1 MAKTGR
7 VLTTEPSVGFYR
19 FRAAK
24 GAPNQYCRVVIESG
38 MWVVLLN
45 GEVMKGSGVADPFD
59 IPFLLYHWPLHPI
72 SESEYEALVRQHAA
86 APPGHPLRTPGDKV
100 DLRSAPPLYRGKGT

>member
-1 MAKTGR
+1 MATTGR
-7 VLTTEPSVGFYR
+7 VLTTEPSIGFYR

-24 GAPNQYCRVVIESG
+24 KAPWQYCRVMMDSG
-38 MWVVLLN
+38 RWVVLLN
-45 GEVMKGSGVADPFD
+45 GSVVDGSGVADPFD

-72 SESEYEALVRQHAA
+72 EESEYDALVRAHAA

-100 DLRSAPPLYRGKGT
+100 DLRAAPPLYRGKPA